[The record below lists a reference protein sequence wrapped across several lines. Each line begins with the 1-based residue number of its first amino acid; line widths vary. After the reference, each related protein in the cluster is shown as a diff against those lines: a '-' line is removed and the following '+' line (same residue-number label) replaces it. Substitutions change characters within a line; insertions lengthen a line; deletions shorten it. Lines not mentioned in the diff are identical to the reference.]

1 MLEFDLDKGRKT
13 VQVTIG
19 GEPYEARLGNLTFA
33 LDAKLLGEKMRAISE
48 DGLSAEE
55 VVARAEDFAGLAR
68 SMAAAMFG
76 EEGAERLLGGTHRL
90 DIPRIAEVI
99 GIMAD
104 ITDSD
109 ESMAAAREAV
119 VGLS

>member
-55 VVARAEDFAGLAR
+55 VVARAEDFARLAR

>member
-1 MLEFDLDKGRKT
+1 MLEFDLDKGRRT

-55 VVARAEDFAGLAR
+55 AVARAEDFAGLAR
-68 SMAAAMFG
+68 SMA
-76 EEGAERLLGGTHRL
+76 
-90 DIPRIAEVI
+90 PRC
-99 GIMAD
+99 
-104 ITDSD
+104 S
-109 ESMAAAREAV
+109 ARRAPSACSA
-119 VGLS
+119 GPTGSTSRASPT